1 MSRDK
6 TVLLVIQRELSVLLK
21 LTSGMGEADFLAS
34 EKDQRAVMMTL
45 LNIGELVKQFSS
57 SFRNRHQEVMWTQIA
72 GLRDIVAHTYYKI
85 NMERVW
91 ITVTNDIPVFTE
103 QIESLI
109 SV

>member
-1 MSRDK
+1 M
-6 TVLLVIQRELSVLLK
+6 VIQRELSVLMN
-21 LTSGMGEADFLAS
+21 LTTGMDKAGFLIS
-34 EKDQRAVMMTL
+34 EKEQRAVLMTL
-45 LNIGELVKQFSS
+45 LNIGELVKQLSA

-91 ITVTNDIPVFTE
+91 ITITNDIPVFAD

-109 SV
+109 KL